1 MDEKVLEGLL
11 KEKEELEQVLKA
23 RQRKFCEYYIELNFN
38 GTAAAIAVGYK
49 KESARQQAS
58 RLLTNVNIAAYT
70 RVLLKLAV
78 EKTGLS
84 SDFITQQRMEIVK
97 RCMGAVPVEEW
108 DYNKHQM
115 VQKGKYKFDAK
126 NALKA
131 LEALDKT
138 VKGSEDNKKD
148 DIRIEFASEEGKSW
162 GG

>member
-11 KEKEELEQVLKA
+11 KEKEELEKVIKA
-23 RQRKFCEYYIELNFN
+23 KHRKFCEFYIELNYN
-38 GTAAAIAVGYK
+38 GTAAAIAAGYK

-70 RVLLKLAV
+70 RVLQKIAV
-78 EKTGLS
+78 EKLNLS
-84 SDFITQQRMEIVK
+84 SDFVTHQRMEIVK
-97 RCMGAVPVEEW
+97 RCMSAVPVEEW
-108 DYNKHQM
+108 DYNRHEM

-138 VKGSEDNKKD
+138 VKGSEKENKD
-148 DIRIEFASEEGKSW
+148 DIRIEFATEEGKRW

>member
-1 MDEKVLEGLL
+1 MDEKVLEELL
-11 KEKEELEQVLKA
+11 KEKEELEQLLKPK
-23 RQRKFCEYYIELNFN
+23 QRKFCEYYIELNFN
-38 GTAAAIAVGYK
+38 GTAAAIAAGYK

-58 RLLTNVNIAAYT
+58 RLLTNVNIAAYR

-78 EKTGLS
+78 EKSGLS
-84 SDFITQQRMEIVK
+84 SEFVTQQRMEIVK
-97 RCMGAVPVEEW
+97 RCMSAVPHEEW
-108 DYNKHQM
+108 DYNRHEM

-138 VKGSEDNKKD
+138 VKGSEDNNKD
-148 DIRIEFASEEGKSW
+148 DIRIEFATEEGQNW

>member
-1 MDEKVLEGLL
+1 MDEKVLEELL
-11 KEKEELEQVLKA
+11 KEKEELEQLLKA
-23 RQRKFCEYYIELNFN
+23 KKRKFCEYYIELNFN
-38 GTAAAIAVGYK
+38 GTAAAIAAGYK

-78 EKTGLS
+78 EKSGLS
-84 SDFITQQRMEIVK
+84 SEFVTQQRMEIVK
-97 RCMGAVPVEEW
+97 RCMSAVPVEEW
-108 DYNKHQM
+108 DYNRHEM

-138 VKGSEDNKKD
+138 VKGSEDNNKD
-148 DIRIEFASEEGKSW
+148 DIRIEFATEEGQNW

>member
-11 KEKEELEQVLKA
+11 KEKEELEQLLKPKK
-23 RQRKFCEYYIELNFN
+23 RKFCEYYIELNFN
-38 GTAAAIAVGYK
+38 GTAAAVAAGYK

-70 RVLLKLAV
+70 RVLLKLSV
-78 EKTGLS
+78 EKSGLS

-97 RCMGAVPVEEW
+97 RCMSAVPVEEW
-108 DYNKHQM
+108 DYNRHEM

-138 VKGSEDNKKD
+138 VEGSKDKKKD
-148 DIRIEFASEEGKSW
+148 DILIEFATEEGESW